1 MSTTP
6 VQFCLMLAV
15 AVEMSGATWWVGS
28 CAGAKLRRK
37 ALADDTPIER
47 MRSLLAEIETALK
60 KFDGGEH
67 TRVCVAYEAGQEG
80 FWLVR
85 ELRSRGIEAEVI
97 DPVSLKVDRRGK
109 RAKTDR
115 LDMEAL
121 TRALYA
127 WMAGDMTALRM
138 VRVPSKGDEDNREW
152 QRERDRL
159 MAERRGCLD
168 RIGKKLRTHGIWS
181 WDRTALRKGTVKCLD
196 GSPLGPMLQ
205 QTMCVEMERVE
216 LAEAKLA
223 ELEKQV
229 EQLSSDAHTRIERLT
244 QFRGIGEIGGRGLAL
259 KLYWRE
265 FNNRRQVGACTGLVS
280 MAYDSG
286 TMRQDQGIS
295 KQGDPR
301 LRALLVELSWLWL
314 KHQPGSEITAWFR
327 KRTEGQGKRHK
338 RSMIV
343 AVARRLAIALW
354 RYLKDGVVPA
364 GAQFKKTSAL
374 HVLQA
379 VQA

>member
-6 VQFCLMLAV
+6 VQFCLMLAI
-15 AVEMSGATWWVGS
+15 AVEMSGATWLVGS

-37 ALADDTPIER
+37 ALSDETPIER

-60 KFDGGEH
+60 KFGGGEH
-67 TRVCVAYEAGQEG
+67 TRVVVAYEAGQEG

-85 ELRSRGIEAEVI
+85 ELRARGIEAEVI

-115 LDMEAL
+115 LDVEAL
-121 TRALYA
+121 ARALYA
-127 WMAGDMTALRM
+127 WMAGDTTALRM
-138 VRVPSKGDEDNREW
+138 VRVPSKEDEDNREW

-159 MAERRGCLD
+159 MSERRGCLD
-168 RIGKKLRTHGIWS
+168 RIGKKLRTHGIWV
-181 WDRTALRKGTVKCLD
+181 WDRTALEEGTLRCLD
-196 GSPLGPMLQ
+196 GTPLGPMLQ
-205 QTMCVEMERVE
+205 ETMRMELDRVE
-216 LAEAKLA
+216 KAEAKLA
-223 ELEKQV
+223 VLNKQV
-229 EQLSSDAHTRIERLT
+229 EQLSADAHNRIERLT
-244 QFRGIGEIGGRGLAL
+244 LFRGIGETGGRGLAL

-265 FNNRRQVGACTGLVS
+265 FDNRRQVGACTGLVS

-295 KQGDPR
+295 KQGDPS

-314 KHQPGSEITAWFR
+314 KHQPTSEITAWFR

-354 RYLKDGVVPA
+354 RYLKDGVVPE
-364 GAQFKKTSAL
+364 GAVFKKHQVAPAI
-374 HVLQA
+374 A
-379 VQA
+379 VNA